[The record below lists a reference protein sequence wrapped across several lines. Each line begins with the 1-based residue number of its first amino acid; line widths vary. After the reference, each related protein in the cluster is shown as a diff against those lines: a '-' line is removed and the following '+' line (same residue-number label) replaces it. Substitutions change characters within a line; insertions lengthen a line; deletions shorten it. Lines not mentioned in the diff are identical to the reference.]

1 MQLIA
6 IIDCLWQVH
15 KGIKGQVR
23 DAETGEG
30 IVGATVTV
38 VGVRHDVVSVEGGEY
53 WRLLSPGTYTIT
65 VSKHK
70 CGSA

>member
-1 MQLIA
+1 M
-6 IIDCLWQVH
+6 
-15 KGIKGQVR
+15 R